1 MLCLYKWRSRLWS
14 LRIDHLSTCFY
25 LGYAHR
31 SRRGPQLSTLDRVPT
46 SFDRYLGNSLAYS
59 KARRTVPTVGTY
71 GRGDTPS
78 KKSYR
83 GTPLGA
89 SQIVYYLRSLSR
101 GAGGSYI
108 NNDLYKFTDDTY
120 SHVLQKFYAPKGTC
134 STPPFNS
141 LKLLPY
147 KRGDITRIRFVNS
160 SPTVSTGSTRYPLWE
175 HI

>member
-1 MLCLYKWRSRLWS
+1 M
-14 LRIDHLSTCFY
+14 
-25 LGYAHR
+25 GYH
-31 SRRGPQLSTLDRVPT
+31 
-46 SFDRYLGNSLAYS
+46 RYLVNSLASTVPKVPMVLRYS
-59 KARRTVPTVGTY
+59 KARRTVPTLGTY
-71 GRGDTPS
+71 GRGETPS
-78 KKSYR
+78 KKSYH
-83 GTPLGA
+83 GTPLRA
-89 SQIVYYLRSLSR
+89 SQILSR

-134 STPPFNS
+134 STPPLNS

>member
-83 GTPLGA
+83 GTPFFKNHRF
-89 SQIVYYLRSLSR
+89 YR
-101 GAGGSYI
+101 GAAERQYSIRANGWVWFKAPILKVGIVILSWVRIPLCPRRRCLPIFISSSSVNIYI
-108 NNDLYKFTDDTY
+108 LVVLHYTKVVLLLFGAQILY
-120 SHVLQKFYAPKGTC
+120 
-134 STPPFNS
+134 PPAM
-141 LKLLPY
+141 P
-147 KRGDITRIRFVNS
+147 
-160 SPTVSTGSTRYPLWE
+160 
-175 HI
+175 